1 MVRKKVLVGF
11 ALFMGAMWICT
22 LVSKSLYTTRLP
34 VVNTVMP
41 QEKYVEHTVEAEG
54 IVVEGGKQA
63 VTALSG
69 LKVKDLMV
77 HVGDKVE
84 EGDVLFTIDLDDL
97 KEIMDEKLSAINEI
111 QLEVNAIVEN
121 KALAEQRKE
130 IEEARARED
139 YDTTARQKD
148 TDVGRAMDQ
157 YVRALEE
164 LEGAEGADEEE
175 QQRLKDELQSA
186 AYAEADAM
194 RERDAAV
201 KEAGRE
207 VEDILMPENADAT
220 LAVYQARMEGLR
232 DGLSVYQEVLN
243 AQGNVVAGS
252 QGMITDIYVEEGGRV
267 PDAAA
272 MMMTDESVP
281 CQFKVNIDQ
290 TQKKYVGYGD
300 EVSIKLDGSSKELD
314 VKIDYLTESQLIPGG
329 YEILFGLPE
338 DMGFPG
344 LSGMMEHT
352 ERGEKYNCCVPPAA
366 VYETQ
371 KRNFVYVVK
380 EREGILGS
388 EYYVEEVTVKVL
400 DFNES
405 WMALDAPALE
415 SKSQIVTYADKDF
428 AKGDVVRWVDD

>member
-1 MVRKKVLVGF
+1 MVRKKVLAGF
-11 ALFMGAMWICT
+11 VVFMGVMWICT

-41 QEKYVEHTVEAEG
+41 EEKYVEHTVEVEG

-63 VTALSG
+63 VSALSG
-69 LKVKDLMV
+69 LRVKELMV

-84 EGDVLFTIDLDDL
+84 EGDVLFTVDLEDL
-97 KEIMDEKLSAINEI
+97 KDIMDEKQSAINEI
-111 QLEVNAIVEN
+111 QLQANAIVEN
-121 KALAEQRKE
+121 QALAQQRKE

-148 TDVGRAMDQ
+148 TDVGRAMDR
-157 YVRALEE
+157 YVRALED
-164 LEGAEGADEEE
+164 LESAEGADEEE

-201 KEAGRE
+201 KEASRD

-220 LAVYQARMEGLR
+220 LSVYQAQIADLK
-232 DGLSVYQEVLN
+232 DGLAVYQEVLN
-243 AQGNVVAGS
+243 AQGNVTAKS

-267 PDAAA
+267 PDSAA
-272 MMMTDESVP
+272 MMMTDDSVP
-281 CQFKVNIDQ
+281 CQFKVTIDQ
-290 TQKKYVGYGD
+290 EQKKYVGYGD
-300 EVSIKLDGSSKELD
+300 EVSVRLDGSSRKID
-314 VKIDYLTESQLIPGG
+314 VKVDYLTESQLMPGG

-344 LSGMMEHT
+344 LSGIMERT

-366 VYETQ
+366 VYESQ

-388 EYYVEEVTVKVL
+388 EYYVEEVTVRVT
-400 DFNES
+400 DYNES
-405 WMALDAPALE
+405 WMALDAPALD
-415 SKSQIVTYADKDF
+415 SKSRIVTYADKTF
-428 AKGDVVRWVDD
+428 AKGDVVRWVDE